1 MSDEKTVTDAPVEA
15 GGASVPP
22 PKPQGAEDLTAAG
35 SRAVETFLGDG
46 VTTKDSYAV
55 SLEVFEGPLDLL
67 LHLVRRHELD
77 ILDIPIA
84 FITEKYIEYLAFAR
98 ALDIE
103 VAGEYLV
110 MAATLAYLKSRELL
124 PPDPNEEVDEIE
136 GIEEGVDPREQLIR
150 RLLEYERFRAA
161 AEDLGAR
168 PVVGRDV
175 FGRGGEVDVDP
186 LPPGLAPVTLFKL
199 ADAYNRVLDRAK
211 VRESHEVVLEPI
223 TVRERI
229 EQLTLMLKEKERIDF
244 ETMFTEVVW
253 NSERELR
260 QVLVV
265 TLMSILEMVKMGV
278 MGVHQAEGSSSL
290 ELVRTVDAEQLG
302 EVVQSTEIDEPEGSA
317 GQGPAEAPAP
327 AQPAADTQVPAD
339 AQAQPKPTSES
350 APTPESA
357 PEPASADAAKDDT
370 PGE

>member
-1 MSDEKTVTDAPVEA
+1 MSEETQDASPEA
-15 GGASVPP
+15 EAQ
-22 PKPQGAEDLTAAG
+22 PQGEGVAETETVAEGEGVDPSVVRAQTAA
-35 SRAVETFLGDG
+35 AAAQIETFLGDG
-46 VTTKDSYAV
+46 VATKDSYAV

-124 PPDPNEEVDEIE
+124 PQDPNADEGDEESE
-136 GIEEGVDPREQLIR
+136 EEGVDPREELIR

-161 AEDLGAR
+161 AHELGER

-175 FGRGGEVDVDP
+175 FGRGGDIDVDP
-186 LPPGLAPVTLFKL
+186 LPPGLAPITLFRL

-211 VRESHEVVLEPI
+211 VRQSHEVVLEPI

-229 EQLTLMLKEKERIDF
+229 EQLTLLLREHERVDF
-244 ETMFTEVVW
+244 ESMFVSQVW

-260 QVLVV
+260 QMLVV

-278 MGVHQAEGSSSL
+278 LGVHQPEGSTSL
-290 ELVRTVDAEQLG
+290 ELVRRVDAEAMG
-302 EVVQSTEIDEPEGSA
+302 STVQSSEISEPEGE
-317 GQGPAEAPAP
+317 GQ
-327 AQPAADTQVPAD
+327 
-339 AQAQPKPTSES
+339 S
-350 APTPESA
+350 
-357 PEPASADAAKDDT
+357 
-370 PGE
+370 